1 MNKSTNKLLEVV
13 LAELAKDVLLTIKNI
28 RDAAEKTG
36 LLDRQWYLNWLDALN
51 ILSIDQDRIWLVIS
65 IGVIKLSH

>member
-1 MNKSTNKLLEVV
+1 MNKSTNKLLEIV

-28 RDAAEKTG
+28 RNAAEQAG

-51 ILSIDQDRIWLVIS
+51 ILSIDQDRI
-65 IGVIKLSH
+65 